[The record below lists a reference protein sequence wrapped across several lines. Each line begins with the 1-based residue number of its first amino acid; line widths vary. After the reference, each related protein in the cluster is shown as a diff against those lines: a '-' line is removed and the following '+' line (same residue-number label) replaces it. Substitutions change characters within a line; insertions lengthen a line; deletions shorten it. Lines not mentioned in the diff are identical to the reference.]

1 MTKNYIV
8 TNGKIYT
15 QNEDQPWAQAF
26 AVRDGRFACVGTNE
40 EVAAFAKEAGL
51 SYGDAKPIDAGG
63 KFIMPALMD
72 SHTHVGLSVMLSGD
86 DEEDDS
92 FPMYDCQSKGEV
104 LQKLKDMV
112 KAHPFRPYYA
122 MFFGKVEGL
131 QGEKLTRDDIDKIVR
146 FRPVILMEEE
156 CHCVWLNS
164 GALKILRIKEDVE
177 DVAPGYSYYERDENG
192 RLTGHMTEMTMM
204 PILKMSGDVSKKEM
218 RKGVLKIMNYLV
230 EHGVTTIYDAGN
242 YFKEDW
248 TYSIFHELDQKGEL
262 PVRIE
267 GTHVICHPDMVD
279 GAVEEFKKLKAK
291 YETENIR
298 FKTMKMMLDGTQR
311 IHTACMTEPY
321 NDTGTCGGTLI
332 PKERLKSFLAE
343 LNDEGIDFHVHTV
356 GGGAVR
362 MVLDIVEELK
372 ARPEGFDII
381 VTCAHN
387 EVVEE
392 VDLKR
397 FAKLGVVANFTP
409 SWNGGA
415 CEAELPERIRL
426 IGEPRVYQTL
436 RTRTVWD
443 TGALITFSSDEVETN
458 KLRNWNPFMGME
470 IAMTRQEP
478 ILISDD
484 LDPDDDRNFS
494 GRNAEIF
501 PAADEIMT
509 LEEMFKGYTINN
521 AKANRLDDRLGSI
534 EKGKEADFIVLAEN
548 PFETDVYE
556 LHNMVVDATVRKGK
570 VINGKL

>member
-1 MTKNYIV
+1 MKNYIV

-15 QNEDQPWAQAF
+15 ENENQPWAKAF
-26 AVRDGRFACVGTNE
+26 AVRDGKFACVGSNE

-51 SYGDAKPIDAGG
+51 AFGDGKAIDARGR
-63 KFIMPALMD
+63 FIMPALID

-92 FPMYDCQSKGEV
+92 FPMYDCQSKDEV

-131 QGEKLTRDDIDKIVR
+131 QGETLTREDIDKIVR
-146 FRPVILMEEE
+146 HRPVLLMEEE

-164 GALKILRIKEDVE
+164 GALRFLKIREDVK
-177 DVAPGYSYYERDENG
+177 DIAPGYSYYERDAGG
-192 RLTGHMTEMTMM
+192 RLTGRITEMAMV
-204 PILKMSGDVSKKEM
+204 PILKMNGDVSKKEM
-218 RKGVLKIMNYLV
+218 VKGVLRIMNYLA

-248 TYSIFHELDQKGEL
+248 TYSIFHEMDKQGRL
-262 PVRIE
+262 PLRIE

-311 IHTACMTEPY
+311 IHTACVTEPY
-321 NDTGTCGGTLI
+321 CDTGTCGGTLI

-343 LNDEGIDFHVHTV
+343 LNAEGIDFHVHTV

-362 MVLDIVEELK
+362 MVLDVVEELK

-387 EVVEE
+387 ELVDEA
-392 VDLKR
+392 DLKR
-397 FAKLGVVANFTP
+397 FAKLGAVANFTP

-426 IGEPRVYQTL
+426 IGEPRVYETL

-443 TGALITFSSDEVETN
+443 TGALVTFSSDEVETN
-458 KLRNWNPFMGME
+458 KLRNWNPFMGIE
-470 IAMTRQEP
+470 IGITRQEP
-478 ILISDD
+478 VLISED
-484 LDPDDDRNFS
+484 LDPEDDRNYS
-494 GRNAEIF
+494 GRDAELF
-501 PAADEIMT
+501 PAASEKME
-509 LEEMFKGYTINN
+509 LEAMLKGYTINN
-521 AKANRLDDRLGSI
+521 AKANRLDDRLGTI
-534 EKGKEADFIVLAEN
+534 EKGKEADFIILADN
-548 PFETDVYE
+548 PFEIDVYQ
-556 LHNMVVDATVRKGK
+556 LHNMKVDATVKKGE
-570 VINGKL
+570 VIKGSLV